1 MNQLS
6 LRWRTTPRLWMSS
19 ALAAALAIALPARA
33 DVVTDWNVVGTTV
46 MPRFGGPPQQYRA
59 MAIASVAAHDA
70 LNIID
75 HRYATYSSNLP
86 SAGPGASPD
95 AAVAAAMRTTLQA
108 MIAALPAPAGTP
120 EAIAAENAARAAAL
134 AAIETQYAAT
144 LGAGAPDASE
154 LAGIAIG
161 EAAAYA
167 ILSQRYNG
175 LMQPMDGSGTPG
187 GVADYTPGPWGM
199 GVYQPTPAPEMPAV
213 QNPTFVRWRYVT
225 PFAVNSAT
233 QFRAPP
239 AQIFDL
245 KSARYAAEYNQVKLQ
260 GDAFVRGTAPDSQL
274 SLIPRFWAGG
284 GLEWDANVRLVAA
297 RRGLDRW
304 QHARL
309 FALVNLS
316 IADALITN
324 FDSKYH
330 YAFWRPVTAIRWT
343 ADDDGN
349 PATRVD
355 THWRP
360 FLQTP
365 GYPDYP
371 CGSTAVTGAAT
382 QTLRR
387 FFGTDVL
394 GFTRTVNA
402 PALPLPAPLDAL
414 APRPITRKYV
424 TLSAAEHEQ
433 ARARVYSGIHFLEG
447 CTAGIRMGNQVAD
460 WVYDHKLR
468 P

>member
-6 LRWRTTPRLWMSS
+6 TRWRAAPRLWMSS
-19 ALAAALAIALPARA
+19 ALAAGLAIALPARA

-59 MAIASVAAHDA
+59 MAIATVAAHDA
-70 LNIID
+70 LNLID
-75 HRYATYSSNLP
+75 HRYGTYSSGLP
-86 SAGPGASPD
+86 SAAPGASPD

-108 MIAALPAPAGTP
+108 MITALPAPAGTP
-120 EAIAAENAARAAAL
+120 EAIAAENAARAAAM

-175 LMQPMDGSGTPG
+175 ALQPLDGSGTPG
-187 GVADYTPGPWGM
+187 GLADYTAGPWGM

-225 PFAVNSAT
+225 PFAVNSAA

-245 KSARYAAEYNQVKLQ
+245 TGARYAIEYNQVKAQ
-260 GDAFVRGTAPDSQL
+260 GDARMRGAFPDSQL

-284 GLEWDANVRLVAA
+284 ALEWNANVRLIAA
-297 RRGLDRW
+297 GRGLDRW

-309 FALVNLS
+309 FALMNVS

-330 YAFWRPVTAIRWT
+330 YAFWRPVTAIRWM
-343 ADDDGN
+343 AGDDGN
-349 PATRVD
+349 PD
-355 THWRP
+355 TQPDPSWRP

-382 QTLRR
+382 QTVRR
-387 FFGTDVL
+387 FFGTNAI

-402 PALPLPAPLDAL
+402 PALPLPPPLQNL
-414 APRPITRKYV
+414 AARPITRTYK
-424 TLSAAEHEQ
+424 SMSIAENEQ

-447 CTAGIRMGNQVAD
+447 CTAGIRMGNQVAN